1 MTRIAACYHCCGLTL
16 ALAALSLLSAVN
28 AQTAPPWL
36 AAFQDAM
43 AQLRAGD
50 LNSASARFESL
61 WKSNSGDVQLAT
73 SIGGVLDS
81 TSHHDEAT
89 VWYEK
94 ALAVQPD
101 FEPALKNLAMNDAIR
116 GKLSDS
122 AMLLRHVVRH
132 DPNNADAA
140 YNLGLVTL
148 RLRRYREA
156 AEAFSK
162 ALHAPTSPLP
172 AAKIRLGGATAF
184 FHLGEYT
191 PVIDL
196 LTGSGKPSDSAGFVL
211 LGSAQALAGNLPGAV
226 KTLQDA
232 AASFPN
238 DPQVYFR
245 LALIF
250 SEGRRDQEA
259 QAVLATGL
267 RHIPNSPLLQYGQAV
282 LAEIAGKDEEAIR
295 YAEQSLSGDN
305 NQPEVWGLLGTLYDR
320 RRRTEDAVDAYRRA
334 VALGAGPYTGA
345 KYAEL
350 LIRLERYRDAE
361 TELLTLDRRFPNDE
375 RVNRALGRLYRA
387 RGQFNRAEVY
397 LRRAVR
403 IDPSDPQTHYV
414 LAQVLQHLGQPQD
427 ANKQLAVFKKEKEK
441 SERIRLLEL
450 IDSGS

>member
-1 MTRIAACYHCCGLTL
+1 VTRIAASYHCCGLTL
-16 ALAALSLLSAVN
+16 ALAALSLVAAVN

-36 AAFQDAM
+36 APFQDAM

-50 LNSASARFESL
+50 LNSASGRFESL
-61 WKSNSGDVQLAT
+61 WKSNSGDAQLAT
-73 SIGGVLDS
+73 SIGGALDS

-89 VWYEK
+89 VWYQR
-94 ALAVQPD
+94 ALAAQPD

-122 AMLLRHVVRH
+122 AMLLRQVVRH
-132 DPNNADAA
+132 DPNNAEAA
-140 YNLGLVTL
+140 YNLGLLTL
-148 RLRRYREA
+148 RLRRYSEA
-156 AEAFSK
+156 AEAFRK
-162 ALHAPTSPLP
+162 ALQAPNSPVP
-172 AAKIRLGGATAF
+172 AAQIRLGGATAF
-184 FHLGEYT
+184 FHLGEYA

-196 LTGSGKPSDSAGFVL
+196 LTGSGKPFSSAGFVL
-211 LGSAQALAGNLPGAV
+211 LGSAQALSGNLPAAV
-226 KTLQDA
+226 KTFQDA

-250 SEGRRDQEA
+250 SEGRRDHEA

-267 RHIPNSPLLQYGQAV
+267 KQIPTSPLLQYGQAV
-282 LAEIAGKDEEAIR
+282 LAEIASKDEEAIR
-295 YAEQSLSGDN
+295 YAEQSLNGDN
-305 NQPEVWGLLGTLYDR
+305 KQPEVWGLLGTLYDR
-320 RRRTEDAVDAYRRA
+320 RRRTEDAVDAYRHA
-334 VALGAGPYTGA
+334 VVLGAGPYIGA

-350 LIRLERYRDAE
+350 LIRLEKYGEAE

-375 RVNRALGRLYRA
+375 RVNRALGKLYRA
-387 RGQFNRAEVY
+387 RGQFSRAEVY

-414 LAQVLQHLGQPQD
+414 LAQVLQHLGQPED